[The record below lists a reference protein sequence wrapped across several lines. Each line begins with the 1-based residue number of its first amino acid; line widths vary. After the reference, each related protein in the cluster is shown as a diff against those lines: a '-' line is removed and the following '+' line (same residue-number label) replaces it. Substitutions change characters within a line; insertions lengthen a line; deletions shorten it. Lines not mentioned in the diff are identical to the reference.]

1 MPLARGA
8 GLAAVALA
16 ASVFSSSPVWAQSN
30 TIAVQSAVASRKTV
44 ASSAVPASAG
54 AAAAAATQDTLGVS
68 AGSAPVASAPGGPA
82 KTAEAPASFKT
93 ASFDQA
99 TVRNILPPSELTGAR
114 AAVSAEVKTLFPM
127 TLRERRIYERA
138 SSEFPAFCHDWER
151 KLHDREVNNLANI
164 AWSARGGYE
173 TATYVGYS
181 SIERCECHESRQGIP
196 IGKVTYEEINYY
208 LVGKTLDEAKHA
220 KPRQVGVTNTLEI
233 FSWERNKW
241 FY

>member
-1 MPLARGA
+1 
-8 GLAAVALA
+8 LAAVALA

-30 TIAVQSAVASRKTV
+30 TIAVQSAAESPKTV
-44 ASSAVPASAG
+44 TASAIPASAR
-54 AAAAAATQDTLGVS
+54 AAAAKATQDTLGVS
-68 AGSAPVASAPGGPA
+68 EGAAPVASGPSRPA
-82 KTAEAPASFKT
+82 KTVEAPPPFKT
-93 ASFDQA
+93 ASVDQA
-99 TVRNILPPSELTGAR
+99 TVRHIAPPSELTGAR
-114 AAVSAEVKTLFPM
+114 AVVSAEVKTLFPM

-138 SSEFPAFCHDWER
+138 SAEFPAFCHDWER

-164 AWSARGGYE
+164 AWRERGGYE
-173 TATYVGYS
+173 TATYIGYS
-181 SIERCECHESRQGIP
+181 SIERCECHESPQGIP

-220 KPRQVGVTNTLEI
+220 KPKQVGVTNTLEI